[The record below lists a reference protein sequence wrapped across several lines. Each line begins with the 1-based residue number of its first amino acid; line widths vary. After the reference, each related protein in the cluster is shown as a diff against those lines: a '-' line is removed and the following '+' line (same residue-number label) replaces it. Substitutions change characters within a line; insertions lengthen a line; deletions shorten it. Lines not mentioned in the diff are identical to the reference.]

1 MAAILDNAFLARG
14 AFACLTILA
23 AWALAASLRWLLL
36 RAGRTERIAT
46 IMARSG
52 FFAGWLDP
60 SAQSI
65 RDFTGTAT
73 YWSTLSVGIAIAL
86 ATLSRE
92 AAERLSELG
101 WIHLPKLLLAAVV
114 LGLGQWLAGY
124 GSRAVLIGA
133 ANEGLR
139 FPWRWAAAARAGT
152 LFTGVALASELTG
165 IATLL
170 IRSAYLIVLAGCVLL
185 LVLAL
190 APVFRAHFASQASE
204 TQPDSVDQI
213 R

>member
-36 RAGRTERIAT
+36 RAGRTDRIAT

-65 RDFTGTAT
+65 RDFAGRAT

-124 GSRAVLIGA
+124 GSA

-190 APVFRAHFASQASE
+190 APLFKAHFASHASE